1 MNTDDKAPSKN
12 DPSKEREGEFRDL
25 TKGEVTSPEELPLDP
40 TDPALVAA
48 TILLKQLVEELV
60 GSAKI
65 SPTDLI
71 IIEVPG
77 FDWIDPVSKA
87 APVVFFKEKHDSA
100 GRPRFRRRDYDSPIA
115 IIVREPEKVAGLASD
130 TIEPQVSDAL
140 ADGKPVIVVTSD
152 PETSVPAH
160 IRKSADHHFVMQTL
174 DAWPLGEFLTITTGS
189 QATAQLTDLKAELI
203 NPKILR
209 LAYRRGQNADAC
221 VGRLAKSIEQ
231 SASLRTQPRL
241 SLSQLAGMP
250 EVVAWAQTLATDIAE
265 YRAGRIQWSDMDRGA
280 LLCGPPG
287 TGKTSAAHAI
297 ADYCRVPFIATS
309 YAQWQATGE
318 GHLGDVTRAMR
329 QTFGLA
335 RKQAPAILFL
345 DELDSVGSRQRAS
358 KHDEWWSNIVNAL
371 LELLDGTA
379 DREGVI
385 VIGATNHASKIDA
398 AIRRAGRLDREI
410 EIRLPNLEALREIFT
425 VYLGTSLRTDELA
438 RLASLAVGKTGA
450 DIALWARG
458 ARRRARI
465 EARSVVYEDVL
476 REIFGEKRK
485 SNALTWR
492 VAIHEAG
499 HSLVLMLQNPRSP
512 PSVSIKNLGEMR
524 GETISMQ
531 HSNIALTPTALD
543 RHLVSLLAGRAAEEV
558 FFAEISAGAGGART
572 SDLAKATA
580 LAVMTEATSGIGAS
594 GLLWTSVEDLDRI
607 NQLLVTRPLLEK
619 AVRARLDS
627 AYARAKWTIESN
639 RKAVRRLA
647 EALIDE
653 TVLSPER
660 VAKIVS
666 DAIFSECLQ
675 EFSVE
680 RNTVH

>member
-1 MNTDDKAPSKN
+1 MNANDKASSKS
-12 DPSKEREGEFRDL
+12 DPSKERECEFRDL
-25 TKGEVTSPEELPLDP
+25 TKEEATSPEESPPDS

-48 TILLKQLVEELV
+48 TILLKQLVEKPV
-60 GSAKI
+60 GTAKI

-87 APVVFFKEKHDSA
+87 APVVFFKEKHDSV

-115 IIVREPEKVAGLASD
+115 IIAREPEKVAGLASD
-130 TIEPQVSDAL
+130 TIERQVSDAL

-174 DAWPLGEFLTITTGS
+174 DAWSLGEFLTITTGS

-209 LAYRRGQNADAC
+209 LAYRRGQDADAC
-221 VGRLAKSIEQ
+221 VDRLAKGIEQ
-231 SASLRTQPRL
+231 SSSLKTQSRL
-241 SLSQLAGMP
+241 GLSQLAGMP
-250 EVVAWAQTLATDIAE
+250 EVVAWAQTLAIDIAE
-265 YRAGRIQWSDMDRGA
+265 YRAGRIQWSDVDRGA

-297 ADYCRVPFIATS
+297 ADYCRIPFIATS
-309 YAQWQATGE
+309 YAQWQAAGE

-335 RKQAPAILFL
+335 RKKAPAILFL
-345 DELDSVGSRQRAS
+345 DELDSVGSRQRS

-425 VYLGTSLRTDELA
+425 VYLGTSLRTDELV

-458 ARRRARI
+458 ARRRARL
-465 EARSVVYEDVL
+465 EARPVVYEDVL
-476 REIFGEKRK
+476 HEIFGEKRK
-485 SNALTWR
+485 NNALTWR
-492 VAIHEAG
+492 VAVHEAG

-580 LAVMTEATSGIGAS
+580 LAVMAEATSGMGAS

-607 NQLLVTRPLLEK
+607 NHLLVTRPLLEK

-627 AYARAKWTIESN
+627 AYARAKWTIEGN

-647 EALIDE
+647 EALLDE

-666 DAIFSECLQ
+666 DAIFSECMQ
-675 EFSVE
+675 EFSVG